1 MKKNKVLLMFA
12 LLAIISSV
20 LFACSDD
27 EKNVILEKKQK
38 EIVFLKKDPIF
49 LDLLKANIGRVD
61 KIVNIEKAK
70 TLIKKGDKNGFLSCN
85 DLDEL
90 AISLGFDNTE
100 DYKKYIIEEKIII
113 DKLNSNYNVKLRDI
127 KREQLEEIV
136 LQAMSSKLKTSA
148 SNCERIRQDCLL
160 TAAAGA
166 VAGHC
171 ACATVDAI
179 GIGII
184 CHAAVLV
191 AQAAASDKCN
201 AEAED
206 CNR

>member
-12 LLAIISSV
+12 LLAIISGV
-20 LFACSDD
+20 LFACSED
-27 EKNVILEKKQK
+27 EKSVILEKKQK
-38 EIVFLKKDPIF
+38 EIEFLKKDPIF

-70 TLIKKGDKNGFLSCN
+70 KLIKKGDENGFLSCN

-90 AISLGFDNTE
+90 SHSLGFDNAG
-100 DYKKYIIEEKIII
+100 DYEEYITEEKIII
-113 DKLNSNYNVKLRDI
+113 EKLNSNYSVKLKDI
-127 KREQLEEIV
+127 KREKLEEIV
-136 LQAMSSKLKTSA
+136 LQAMSSKLKISA
-148 SNCERIRQDCLL
+148 SNCERIRQDCLV

-166 VAGHC
+166 VVAHC
-171 ACATVDAI
+171 ACATIDAV
-179 GIGII
+179 GVGLL

-191 AQAAASDKCN
+191 GQAAASDKCN

-206 CNR
+206 CVN